1 MRLRNLRPPGM
12 RNIKTA
18 LSVFCCLLLY
28 AVIGREH
35 PIYALLAA
43 VICTMDTVEGSIRIG
58 LHRLAGTVVGGIF
71 GTGAVYLIRLFPPG
85 NAWRLLDFLC
95 IAVGISAI
103 IFVCVTIGIRQ
114 SVSIGCIVFLIVVVQ
129 VQGQVPYVYAAN
141 RVLDT
146 AIGIAV
152 AVTIN
157 RLLFPR
163 FSEREERREAAEA
176 AEAETAECS
185 TAGEGPGA
193 DGPHGA

>member
-1 MRLRNLRPPGM
+1 MHITKPRRPGM

-28 AVIGREH
+28 TLIGRDH

-43 VICTMDTVEGSIRIG
+43 VICTMDTVEGSIRSG
-58 LHRLAGTVVGGIF
+58 LNRLAGTVVGGIF
-71 GTGAVYLIRLFPPG
+71 GIGAAYLLRLFPQG
-85 NAWRLLDFLC
+85 LGWRLLDFLC
-95 IAVGISAI
+95 IAAGISAI

-114 SVSIGCIVFLIVVVQ
+114 SVSIGCIVFLIIVVQ
-129 VQGQVPYVYAAN
+129 VQDQIPYIYAAN

-146 AIGIAV
+146 AIGIVV

-163 FSEREERREAAEA
+163 FSEREEREVQEKERQEAQD
-176 AEAETAECS
+176 
-185 TAGEGPGA
+185 AGTVLPPMDVKEER
-193 DGPHGA
+193 